1 MFQLPDASDTAG
13 ERNHFWEMI
22 IICPG
27 DNYEALGGTRYSR
40 WWRSWTSMGSL
51 KKWQKIVLGP
61 KIWTLKGQQSRSS
74 NQELLPHMLLHPSP
88 PLIHPSATC
97 DTCVILR
104 RLTNFTLLT
113 NGLGLIGT
121 PYLARMT
128 LEANLGWNWPLQST
142 QSRPPRLHTRQW
154 KT

>member
-51 KKWQKIVLGP
+51 KNGNKLYLVP
-61 KIWTLKGQQSRSS
+61 KSELQQSRSS
-74 NQELLPHMLLHPSP
+74 NQELLPRMLLHPSP
-88 PLIHPSATC
+88 PLIHPSARC

-128 LEANLGWNWPLQST
+128 LEANLG
-142 QSRPPRLHTRQW
+142 
-154 KT
+154 